1 MLARGQTLI
10 ITVQDV
16 IDEEETS
23 FNKICQ
29 PDQHHT
35 ECDSPKIKRKV
46 GSEVKKKKSYRVLLL
61 NRQPGMISGQGDSD
75 PILLHSQ

>member
-1 MLARGQTLI
+1 MPGGQTLI

-16 IDEEETS
+16 VDEEETS

-46 GSEVKKKKSYRVLLL
+46 GSEVKKKKKKKDLTVSCAEF
-61 NRQPGMISGQGDSD
+61 
-75 PILLHSQ
+75 

>member
-16 IDEEETS
+16 VDEEETS
-23 FNKICQ
+23 FNEICQ

-46 GSEVKKKKSYRVLLL
+46 GSEVKKKK
-61 NRQPGMISGQGDSD
+61 
-75 PILLHSQ
+75 ILPCNVVESPALDDFRPR